1 MTWKLEY
8 NHFKP
13 TPVVEPLSKHLW
25 AIGAIL
31 LTRTRSVTWPITESL
46 QEEIKTDDQ
55 RESRKIENLIGLVSR
70 EPDIIGQR
78 GVKKRVHGGHSAVS
92 SQNGAKP
99 RTSEQLQKESFKI
112 YSHS

>member
-78 GVKKRVHGGHSAVS
+78 RVKK
-92 SQNGAKP
+92 KEY
-99 RTSEQLQKESFKI
+99 TEDTQLFQVRMARNPELVNNC
-112 YSHS
+112 